1 MATSILQRCLSPVQ
15 TFTKCVNYR
24 SIVRRCLL
32 SSAYTDP
39 AVWEQRP
46 RDAQDLGQL
55 ASLMDRTYERKF
67 PVSSL
72 VIARFIDNLSS
83 KEEVDQAQ
91 YYLYKFRHSPNCW
104 YLRDWTIH
112 SWIRRC
118 LKYGARDKA
127 LYSLKNKVQ
136 FGMFPD
142 DFSFNLLIDSF
153 LKDEDFKGA
162 CSVVE
167 EVMLQESFE
176 RISTQILSLYALSK
190 YLATKPELS
199 WQEERSLGASLMLA
213 GLKQENSVGFSARL
227 LGLALIGKVELSRGI
242 HAVFHEMPL
251 IWTSGYLG
259 RALAVMD
266 AVCDFRDVKLSE
278 EVVQV
283 FLNQLYKMPVEKRLD
298 KNPDLLA
305 IRFASTNPILDPW
318 IYILLRK
325 AVLSK
330 VVENIKCLFCKIG
343 SQMPQGQNSFH
354 CMDRAQ
360 VSSIISRDSQ
370 SAVSQELMNTSQTC
384 LYPPESCLDTC
395 QSNQCGRSLSD
406 ASSESS
412 NRNSLDSRSKD
423 QPLQVTITN
432 ETFEEKSI

>member
-1 MATSILQRCLSPVQ
+1 MAASILQRCLSPVK
-15 TFTKCVNYR
+15 TFTKCVSYT

-32 SSAYTDP
+32 SSAYTDST
-39 AVWEQRP
+39 VWDQRP
-46 RDAQDLGQL
+46 RDVQDLGQL
-55 ASLMDRTYERKF
+55 ASLMDRTYARKL

-72 VIARFIDNLSS
+72 LIARFIDNLSS

-112 SWIRRC
+112 SWIRHC

-142 DFSFNLLIDSF
+142 DFTFNLLMDSF
-153 LKDEDFKGA
+153 IKDEDFKGA

-176 RISTQILSLYALSK
+176 RVSTQILSLYALSR

-199 WQEERSLGASLMLA
+199 WQEERSMGASLMLA
-213 GLKQENSVGFSARL
+213 GLKLENSVGFSARL

-259 RALAVMD
+259 RALAVMNT
-266 AVCDFRDVKLSE
+266 VCDFRDVKLSE
-278 EVVQV
+278 EV
-283 FLNQLYKMPVEKRLD
+283 LDHVEKILR
-298 KNPDLLA
+298 DLSVNA
-305 IRFASTNPILDPW
+305 DGPN
-318 IYILLRK
+318 
-325 AVLSK
+325 
-330 VVENIKCLFCKIG
+330 
-343 SQMPQGQNSFH
+343 
-354 CMDRAQ
+354 
-360 VSSIISRDSQ
+360 VSDTSLEEEDELETQKLPEYISRFNELKERL
-370 SAVSQELMNTSQTC
+370 VSQ
-384 LYPPESCLDTC
+384 D
-395 QSNQCGRSLSD
+395 RI
-406 ASSESS
+406 
-412 NRNSLDSRSKD
+412 DSRSLGSLVSSLTQQTLALCED
-423 QPLQVTITN
+423 ADIAEYQQTVSVWEAERQQLIQRER
-432 ETFEEKSI
+432 ETREKNQKSRL

>member
-1 MATSILQRCLSPVQ
+1 MAASILQRCLSPVQ
-15 TFTKCVNYR
+15 TFSKCVSYR
-24 SIVRRCLL
+24 SIARRCLL

-39 AVWEQRP
+39 AVWEKRQ

-67 PVSSL
+67 AVSSL

-112 SWIRRC
+112 SWIRHC

-127 LYSLKNKVQ
+127 LYTLKNKVQ

-142 DFSFNLLIDSF
+142 DFTFNLLIDSF
-153 LKDEDFKGA
+153 IKDKDFKGA

-199 WQEERSLGASLMLA
+199 WQEERNMGASLMLA
-213 GLKQENSVGFSARL
+213 GLKQENSVGFSAQL
-227 LGLALIGKVELSRGI
+227 LGFALIGKVELSRGI
-242 HAVFHEMPL
+242 HSVFHEMPL

-259 RALAVMD
+259 RALAVMN

-278 EVVQV
+278 EV
-283 FLNQLYKMPVEKRLD
+283 LDHVEKILQELSLISDGQNDTDTTLEEEDELERQKLPEYMNRFKELKERLVSLD
-298 KNPDLLA
+298 KIDARTLESLVSALA
-305 IRFASTNPILDPW
+305 QQTLATCEDADIAEYQQTVRDWEAERQQLIQRERETKEKNQKE
-318 IYILLRK
+318 R
-325 AVLSK
+325 LSK
-330 VVENIKCLFCKIG
+330 
-343 SQMPQGQNSFH
+343 
-354 CMDRAQ
+354 
-360 VSSIISRDSQ
+360 Q
-370 SAVSQELMNTSQTC
+370 SAGAAQ
-384 LYPPESCLDTC
+384 
-395 QSNQCGRSLSD
+395 
-406 ASSESS
+406 
-412 NRNSLDSRSKD
+412 
-423 QPLQVTITN
+423 
-432 ETFEEKSI
+432 

>member
-1 MATSILQRCLSPVQ
+1 MIA
-15 TFTKCVNYR
+15 
-24 SIVRRCLL
+24 SIVLIYN
-32 SSAYTDP
+32 S
-39 AVWEQRP
+39 QRP

-278 EVVQV
+278 EV
-283 FLNQLYKMPVEKRLD
+283 LNHVEEILK
-298 KNPDLLA
+298 DLSVNA
-305 IRFASTNPILDPW
+305 D
-318 IYILLRK
+318 
-325 AVLSK
+325 
-330 VVENIKCLFCKIG
+330 
-343 SQMPQGQNSFH
+343 GQNGTDTPREEDDELETQKLPEYINRFKELKE
-354 CMDRAQ
+354 RL
-360 VSSIISRDSQ
+360 VSRD
-370 SAVSQELMNTSQTC
+370 
-384 LYPPESCLDTC
+384 
-395 QSNQCGRSLSD
+395 RI
-406 ASSESS
+406 
-412 NRNSLDSRSKD
+412 DSRSLESLVSALTQQTLEACED
-423 QPLQVTITN
+423 ADIAEYQQTVSVWEAERQQLIQRER
-432 ETFEEKSI
+432 ETKEKNQKSV

>member
-1 MATSILQRCLSPVQ
+1 MAASMLQRCLSPVK
-15 TFTKCVNYR
+15 TFTKCVSYT

-32 SSAYTDP
+32 SSAYTDST
-39 AVWEQRP
+39 VWDQRP
-46 RDAQDLGQL
+46 RDVQDLGQL
-55 ASLMDRTYERKF
+55 ASLMDRTYARKL

-72 VIARFIDNLSS
+72 LIARFIDNLSS

-112 SWIRRC
+112 SWIRHC

-142 DFSFNLLIDSF
+142 DFTFNLLMDSF
-153 LKDEDFKGA
+153 IKDEDFKGA

-176 RISTQILSLYALSK
+176 RVSTQILSLYALSR

-199 WQEERSLGASLMLA
+199 WQEERSMGASLMLA
-213 GLKQENSVGFSARL
+213 GLKLENSVGFSARL

-259 RALAVMD
+259 RALAVMNT
-266 AVCDFRDVKLSE
+266 VCDFRDVKLSE
-278 EVVQV
+278 EV
-283 FLNQLYKMPVEKRLD
+283 LDHVEKILR
-298 KNPDLLA
+298 DLSVNA
-305 IRFASTNPILDPW
+305 DGPN
-318 IYILLRK
+318 
-325 AVLSK
+325 
-330 VVENIKCLFCKIG
+330 
-343 SQMPQGQNSFH
+343 
-354 CMDRAQ
+354 
-360 VSSIISRDSQ
+360 VSDTSLEEEDELETQKLPEYISRFNELKERL
-370 SAVSQELMNTSQTC
+370 VSQ
-384 LYPPESCLDTC
+384 D
-395 QSNQCGRSLSD
+395 RI
-406 ASSESS
+406 
-412 NRNSLDSRSKD
+412 DSRSLGSLVSSLTQQTLALCED
-423 QPLQVTITN
+423 ADIAEYQQTVSVWEAERQQLIQRER
-432 ETFEEKSI
+432 ETREKNQKSRL

>member
-1 MATSILQRCLSPVQ
+1 MAASILQRCLSPVKS
-15 TFTKCVNYR
+15 FTKCVSYT

-32 SSAYTDP
+32 SSAYTDST
-39 AVWEQRP
+39 VWDQRP
-46 RDAQDLGQL
+46 RDVQDLGQL
-55 ASLMDRTYERKF
+55 ASLMDRTYARKL

-72 VIARFIDNLSS
+72 LIARFIDNLSS

-112 SWIRRC
+112 SWIRHC

-142 DFSFNLLIDSF
+142 DFTFNLLMDSF
-153 LKDEDFKGA
+153 IKDEDFKGA

-176 RISTQILSLYALSK
+176 RVSTQILSLYALSR

-199 WQEERSLGASLMLA
+199 WQEERSMGASLMLA
-213 GLKQENSVGFSARL
+213 GLKLENSVGFSARL

-259 RALAVMD
+259 RALAVMNT
-266 AVCDFRDVKLSE
+266 VCDFRDVKLSE
-278 EVVQV
+278 EV
-283 FLNQLYKMPVEKRLD
+283 LDHVEKILR
-298 KNPDLLA
+298 DLSVNADGPNVSDTSLEEEDELE
-305 IRFASTNPILDPW
+305 TQK
-318 IYILLRK
+318 LL
-325 AVLSK
+325 
-330 VVENIKCLFCKIG
+330 EY
-343 SQMPQGQNSFH
+343 
-354 CMDRAQ
+354 
-360 VSSIISRDSQ
+360 ISRFNELKERL
-370 SAVSQELMNTSQTC
+370 VSQ
-384 LYPPESCLDTC
+384 D
-395 QSNQCGRSLSD
+395 RI
-406 ASSESS
+406 
-412 NRNSLDSRSKD
+412 DSRSLGSLVSSLTQQTLALCED
-423 QPLQVTITN
+423 ADIAEYQQTVSVWEAERQQLIQRER
-432 ETFEEKSI
+432 ETREKNQKSRL

>member
-1 MATSILQRCLSPVQ
+1 MAASILQRCLSPVQ

-153 LKDEDFKGA
+153 IKDEDFKGA

-199 WQEERSLGASLMLA
+199 WQEERSLGASLMLD
-213 GLKQENSVGFSARL
+213 GLKHENSVGFSARL

-278 EVVQV
+278 EV
-283 FLNQLYKMPVEKRLD
+283 LNHVEEILK
-298 KNPDLLA
+298 DLSVNA
-305 IRFASTNPILDPW
+305 D
-318 IYILLRK
+318 
-325 AVLSK
+325 
-330 VVENIKCLFCKIG
+330 
-343 SQMPQGQNSFH
+343 GQNVTDTPREEDDELETQKLPEYINRFKELKE
-354 CMDRAQ
+354 RL
-360 VSSIISRDSQ
+360 
-370 SAVSQELMNTSQTC
+370 VSQ
-384 LYPPESCLDTC
+384 D
-395 QSNQCGRSLSD
+395 RI
-406 ASSESS
+406 
-412 NRNSLDSRSKD
+412 DSRSLESLVSALTQQTLEACED
-423 QPLQVTITN
+423 ADIAEYQQTVSVWEAERQQLIQRER
-432 ETFEEKSI
+432 ETKEKNQKSDLHSLDFLCF

>member
-1 MATSILQRCLSPVQ
+1 MAASILQRCLSPVQ

-91 YYLYKFRHSPNCW
+91 YYLYKLVIQCICWVCSCFVLLRFRHSPNCW

-153 LKDEDFKGA
+153 IKDEDFKGA

-199 WQEERSLGASLMLA
+199 WQEERSLGASLMLD
-213 GLKQENSVGFSARL
+213 GLKHENSVGFSARL

-278 EVVQV
+278 EV
-283 FLNQLYKMPVEKRLD
+283 LNHVEEILK
-298 KNPDLLA
+298 DLSVNA
-305 IRFASTNPILDPW
+305 D
-318 IYILLRK
+318 
-325 AVLSK
+325 
-330 VVENIKCLFCKIG
+330 
-343 SQMPQGQNSFH
+343 GQNVTDTPREEDDELETQKLPEYINRFKELKE
-354 CMDRAQ
+354 RL
-360 VSSIISRDSQ
+360 
-370 SAVSQELMNTSQTC
+370 VSQ
-384 LYPPESCLDTC
+384 D
-395 QSNQCGRSLSD
+395 RI
-406 ASSESS
+406 
-412 NRNSLDSRSKD
+412 DSRSLESLVSALTQQTLEACED
-423 QPLQVTITN
+423 ADIAEYQQTVSVWEAERQQLIQRER
-432 ETFEEKSI
+432 ETKEKNQKSV